1 MGRKAAQ
8 ISSQR
13 RLSEVLWEQGFPLA
27 GDAWGQARLGYRK
40 CQEKAQFC
48 KTGAEGEEGEEG
60 NPKAAI
66 GIVPSTMLE
75 DSDFILRPWYILK
88 AGL

>member
-1 MGRKAAQ
+1 MGAGVSISWRCLGASKAWIQKMSRK
-8 ISSQR
+8 
-13 RLSEVLWEQGFPLA
+13 GT
-27 GDAWGQARLGYRK
+27 
-40 CQEKAQFC
+40 QFC

-66 GIVPSTMLE
+66 GVVPSTRLE

-88 AGL
+88 TGL

>member
-13 RLSEVLWEQGFPLA
+13 HLSEVLWEQGFPLA
-27 GDAWGQARLGYRK
+27 EDAWGQARHGYRK

-48 KTGAEGEEGEEG
+48 KIGAEGEEGEG

-66 GIVPSTMLE
+66 GVVPSTMLE
-75 DSDFILRPWYILK
+75 DSDFILRSWYILK